1 MKKLLISNWKS
12 NPDDQET
19 AVRLAKDAER
29 LAGEVRS
36 VEIAVAPPFTF
47 LNEVG
52 KVLHTA
58 SLGAQNSF
66 WEEKGGAYTG
76 EISLA
81 QLISL
86 KVRFVIIGHSERR
99 RLLGETDEMINK
111 KVVAAVGAGLTA
123 VLCVGEPSYEAS
135 SLERAKQYVCYQ
147 LENDLKDAPH
157 KNVVVA
163 YEPVWAIGT
172 RNPAQKNYI
181 KEMASFIKS
190 FLSDA
195 NHKDARIIYGGSVG
209 GKDAREIF
217 SVPNIDGAL
226 VGGASLKTEEFT
238 DIIKSL

>member
-12 NPDDQET
+12 NPDDQEA
-19 AVRLAKDAER
+19 AVRLAKDAEK
-29 LAGEVRS
+29 LAGETKSAQIV
-36 VEIAVAPPFTF
+36 IAPPFTF

-52 KVLHTA
+52 KILRIA

-81 QLISL
+81 QLISM
-86 KVRFVIIGHSERR
+86 KVRFVIVGHSERR
-99 RLLGETDEMINK
+99 ILLGETDEMINK
-111 KVVAAVGAGLTA
+111 KLVAISGAGLTA

-135 SLERAKQYVCYQ
+135 SLERARQYVYYQ
-147 LENDLKDAPH
+147 LEKDLEGVPY
-157 KNVVVA
+157 KNAVVA
-163 YEPVWAIGT
+163 YEPIWAIGT

-190 FLSDA
+190 FLSEA
-195 NHKDARIIYGGSVG
+195 GYEDARVIYGGSVS
-209 GKDAREIF
+209 GKDARDIF
-217 SVPNIDGAL
+217 AVPNIDGAL
-226 VGGASLKTEEFT
+226 VGGASLKTDEFT